1 MISAIID
8 CGTNT
13 FHLLI
18 AKHDNAGN
26 YEIIHADIRNVKLGQ
41 NTILKNEISPEAMQR
56 GIIAFNEF
64 VDKAKEFKS
73 DQIYATATSAV
84 RSSKNGNVF
93 VDEVFD
99 KTGVKINVIDGNR
112 EAQLIYNGVKLAL
125 SNIDDTVLIMDIGGG
140 STEFI
145 LAKNNTIIYKHS
157 FDLGVAR
164 ILQKFSPS
172 DPIKSIE
179 ISEIKEFLKVQLQ
192 PLAEIIAENPV
203 NNLIGCSGSFESI
216 HSIISNELYNKNPN
230 NTEIEKF
237 DNDDF
242 SSVYQKL
249 IKSKEKE
256 RYSIKGLI
264 PMRVDTIVLA
274 SIFIEFIKSNFGIKN
289 VFVSYFALKEGVL
302 AELLQL

>member
-18 AKHDNAGN
+18 AKHDNVGN

-41 NTILKNEISPEAMQR
+41 NTILKNEISTEAMQR
-56 GIIAFNEF
+56 GIIAFSEF

-84 RSSKNGNVF
+84 RSSKNGSVF
-93 VDEVFD
+93 VAEVLS
-99 KTGVKINVIDGNR
+99 KTGVKINVIDGSR
-112 EAQLIYNGVKLAL
+112 EAQLIYSGVKLAL
-125 SNIDDTVLIMDIGGG
+125 SNIDDTALIMDIGGG

-164 ILQKFSPS
+164 LLQKFAPS
-172 DPIKSIE
+172 DPIQNKE
-179 ISEIKEFLKVQLQ
+179 ISHIQEFLKSELQ
-192 PLAEIIAENPV
+192 PLAEMVAKNPV

-216 HSIISNELYNKNPN
+216 HSIISNELYNKNPI
-230 NTEIEKF
+230 NTKIEKF
-237 DNDDF
+237 NNDDF
-242 SSVYQKL
+242 LKVYQKL
-249 IKSKEKE
+249 VISKEEE

-274 SIFIEFIKSNFGIKN
+274 LIFIDFVRSFFGIKN
-289 VFVSYFALKEGVL
+289 LFVSYFALKEGVL
-302 AELLQL
+302 AELIQ